1 MSPQDSDLKILTRLR
16 DAVDL
21 VMQDLHDPDVPMGY
35 FRIMLELM
43 IAHIDTGPNRVD
55 LTQKD
60 LLERTDFEQS
70 SVSRAIN
77 AMANSRRTKHA
88 PAYNIV
94 SNTPHTMDRRYRQ
107 VALNAKGQALMRRIV
122 EALR

>member
-1 MSPQDSDLKILTRLR
+1 MSSDLQTLSRFRNAI
-16 DAVDL
+16 DL
-21 VMQDLHDPDVPMGY
+21 IIKELGDPDIPMGY
-35 FRIMLELM
+35 ARIMLELM
-43 IAHIDTGPNRVD
+43 IAHHDTGPNRAD

-70 SVSRAIN
+70 SVSRAVN

-94 SNTPHTMDRRYRQ
+94 SNVPHTMDRRYRSVQ
-107 VALNAKGQALMRRIV
+107 LNGKGQALMRKLV
-122 EALR
+122 EALK

>member
-1 MSPQDSDLKILTRLR
+1 MSTYETDLQILTRLR
-16 DAVDL
+16 NAVDL
-21 VMQDLHDPDVPMGY
+21 IMQELHDPDVPMGY

-43 IAHIDTGPNRVD
+43 IAHIDTGQNRID

-60 LLERTDFEQS
+60 LLERTEFEQS

-94 SNTPHTMDRRYRQ
+94 SNVPHVQDRRYRN
-107 VALNAKGQALMRRIV
+107 VSLNPKGLALMRKIV
-122 EALR
+122 AALR